1 LLYYLIKSLI
11 TQKKIANIKTDFVN
25 NITYELKTPLLTLAL
40 ATKMLQN
47 YEMIAVSARFKG
59 IVSTVERQN
68 I

>member
-11 TQKKIANIKTDFVN
+11 TQNKIANIKTDFVN

-47 YEMIAVSARFKG
+47 DEMIVVSARFKG